1 MSDRC
6 NSMSNS
12 SRGNRS
18 SSISNWSVSNHWGS
32 NRLNMDVRFS
42 GDLNINISFSWD
54 FSMNIWLSSD
64 LLMHIW
70 LSSNLDINIRLSS
83 DFLMHIGFGSNL
95 LMDIGLSSNFL
106 MDVRLSLNLDINIW
120 LSCNFCMYIRLSSRV
135 KISISNR
142 CIINSSISSGNWG
155 GNSSNWLSCIT
166 ISIGAS
172 CIGSSSYRCSSSIAI
187 GSRVGIT
194 SWGNDTSSCRGQTG
208 KDSNKGLHYAS
219 AAT

>member
-6 NSMSNS
+6 NSMSRGNS
-12 SRGNRS
+12 SNRS
-18 SSISNWSVSNHWGS
+18 SSISNWSVSNHWGG

-54 FSMNIWLSSD
+54 FSMNIWLSSY

-70 LSSNLDINIRLSS
+70 LGSNLDINVRLSS
-83 DFLMHIGFGSNL
+83 DFLM
-95 LMDIGLSSNFL
+95 DI
-106 MDVRLSLNLDINIW
+106 RLSLNLDINIW
-120 LSCNFCMYIRLSSRV
+120 LSCNFCMHIRLSSRV
-135 KISISNR
+135 KVSISNR

-194 SWGNDTSSCRGQTG
+194 SWGNDTSLCRGQTG

-219 AAT
+219 AAS